1 MGYVDRFMSSS
12 SSSSNDSSSCHK
24 KVVAEAKR
32 DATIYQLVAI
42 SALFLA
48 AKQSDKLSMIDA
60 EILVRVSHGSY
71 SVQEILAMEN
81 TLLDALQWRL
91 CGPTSL
97 SVAYHAIALLAKVV
111 DRKQQQQRRGSSS
124 TAPGSSGSSSNR
136 QRISSVIDFTRLQI
150 ELAISDYAT
159 SVLRNPST
167 IALASI
173 LNSMELLDFTSQEKR
188 SFGRALTDW
197 TNLNSH
203 SEEVD
208 DTRME
213 LHQVF
218 DRQSND
224 VMSRANAATA
234 SSSSSSR
241 SSNKKKDSSSFYSTV
256 SSSRSP
262 VEVSEFTPRSS
273 TSTRRKKS
281 RRRKQE
287 PSPTCVDALNF
298 EKLRLEP

>member
-124 TAPGSSGSSSNR
+124 TALGSGSSSNR

-173 LNSMELLDFTSQEKR
+173 LNSMELLDFTPQEKR

-203 SEEVD
+203 SEEVA

-234 SSSSSSR
+234 SSSSSR

-273 TSTRRKKS
+273 TSTRRKKP

-298 EKLRLEP
+298 EKLQLEP

>member
-1 MGYVDRFMSSS
+1 
-12 SSSSNDSSSCHK
+12 
-24 KVVAEAKR
+24 
-32 DATIYQLVAI
+32 
-42 SALFLA
+42 
-48 AKQSDKLSMIDA
+48 MIDA

-111 DRKQQQQRRGSSS
+111 DRKQQQQQQRRGSSS
-124 TAPGSSGSSSNR
+124 TAPGSSGSSSNK

-173 LNSMELLDFTSQEKR
+173 LNSMELLDFTPQEKR

-203 SEEVD
+203 SEEVA

-224 VMSRANAATA
+224 AMSRANAATA
-234 SSSSSSR
+234 SSSSSR
-241 SSNKKKDSSSFYSTV
+241 SSNKTKDSSSFYSTV
-256 SSSRSP
+256 SLSRSS

-273 TSTRRKKS
+273 TSTRRKKP

-287 PSPTCVDALNF
+287 PSPTCVDVLNF
-298 EKLRLEP
+298 EKLQLEP

>member
-1 MGYVDRFMSSS
+1 MGYVDRFMS

-111 DRKQQQQRRGSSS
+111 DRKQQQQQQRRGSSS

-173 LNSMELLDFTSQEKR
+173 LNSMELLDFTPQEKR

-203 SEEVD
+203 SEEVA

-234 SSSSSSR
+234 SSSSSR

-273 TSTRRKKS
+273 TSTRRKKP

>member
-1 MGYVDRFMSSS
+1 MGYVDRFMS

-124 TAPGSSGSSSNR
+124 TAPGSSSNK

-203 SEEVD
+203 SEEVA

-234 SSSSSSR
+234 SSSSSR

-256 SSSRSP
+256 SLSRSS

-273 TSTRRKKS
+273 TSTRRKKP